1 MSLQTQITNLAT
13 RVGTECKSI
22 RAAMGDKTALT
33 TTNKTT
39 LVAAINELVS
49 TIASATS
56 ILDSAT
62 SGDTSHT
69 WSADKIIT
77 EINAA
82 KTAIING
89 APAAY
94 DTLIEISNKL
104 ASDDAATGAM
114 LTSIGNKV
122 AYDQAQTLT
131 APQKAQAIANIGAI
145 SAADVGDVNSDF
157 VATFNAALV

>member
-39 LVAAINELVS
+39 LVAAINELVT
-49 TIASATS
+49 TIASASS

-62 SGDTSHT
+62 TGDTTHT
-69 WSADKIIT
+69 WSANKIVA

-94 DTLIEISNKL
+94 DTLIEIATQLSTDQTALGNL
-104 ASDDAATGAM
+104 LTAVGNRVAFDA
-114 LTSIGNKV
+114 
-122 AYDQAQTLT
+122 AQTLT

>member
-39 LVAAINELVS
+39 LVAAINELVT
-49 TIASATS
+49 TIASASS

-62 SGDTSHT
+62 TGDTTHT
-69 WSADKIIT
+69 WSANKIVA

-94 DTLIEISNKL
+94 DTLIEIATQLSTDQTALGNL
-104 ASDDAATGAM
+104 LTAVGNRVAFDA
-114 LTSIGNKV
+114 
-122 AYDQAQTLT
+122 AQTLT

-145 SAADVGDVNSDF
+145 SAADVGGVNSDF